1 MRCLAESKR
10 VIIVGIPGVGKT
22 TIVSKV
28 VDILKEKKI
37 SVSVSIFGTVM
48 FDEAKKTKGIQNRDD
63 LRRLTVRE
71 QKELQS
77 MAARKIASIADEA
90 VIVDTHAFISTK
102 EGFYPGLP
110 HNVLE
115 ILMPDSFIMITA
127 RPEEIYNRR
136 MKDTTRN
143 RDIVSIDAI
152 KKELDVTSA
161 MLSTCSILCGSPI
174 KMVLNT
180 EGKIDEAARGIVSAM
195 GFNNGTQHN
204 L

>member
-1 MRCLAESKR
+1 M
-10 VIIVGIPGVGKT
+10 GIPGVGKT
-22 TIVSKV
+22 TVVSRV
-28 VDILKEKKI
+28 VELLKEKNI
-37 SVSVSIFGTVM
+37 RVSVSIFGTVM
-48 FDEAKKTKGIQNRDD
+48 FDEAKKKGVQNRDD
-63 LRRLTVRE
+63 LRKLSVKQ

-77 MAARKIASIADEA
+77 LAAKTISSIDDD
-90 VIVDTHAFISTK
+90 VIIVDTHAFISTK

-115 ILMPDSFIMITA
+115 ILNPDSFIMITA

-136 MKDTTRN
+136 MTDTTRT
-143 RDIVSIDAI
+143 RDIVSIDEI

-180 EGKIDEAARGIVSAM
+180 EGKVDEAARGILKAM
-195 GFNNGTQHN
+195 GYNNGT
-204 L
+204 

>member
-1 MRCLAESKR
+1 MHCLAESKKI
-10 VIIVGIPGVGKT
+10 IIVGIAGVGKT
-22 TIVSKV
+22 TLVSKV
-28 VDILKEKKI
+28 VELLKEKKI
-37 SVSVSIFGTVM
+37 SVSVCIFGTVM
-48 FDEAKKTKGIQNRDD
+48 FEEAKKNGVKDRDD
-63 LRRLTVRE
+63 LRKLPVPK

-77 MAARKIASIADEA
+77 MTARKIAALSDDA
-90 VIVDTHAFISTK
+90 VIIDTHAFIATK

-115 ILMPDSFIMITA
+115 ILKPDSFIMITA

-174 KMVLNT
+174 KMVLNS
-180 EGKIDEAARGIVSAM
+180 EGKIDEAAKGIVNAM
-195 GFNNGTQHN
+195 GYNNGN
-204 L
+204 

>member
-1 MRCLAESKR
+1 LAESKR

-22 TIVSKV
+22 TLVSKV
-28 VDILKEKKI
+28 VELLRSKKI
-37 SVSVSIFGTVM
+37 SVNVSIFGTVM
-48 FDEAKKTKGIQNRDD
+48 FEEATKNGIKDRDD
-63 LRRLTVRE
+63 LRKLSVPE
-71 QKELQS
+71 QKKLQS
-77 MAARKIASIADEA
+77 MAAKKIASMTDDI
-90 VIVDTHAFISTK
+90 VIIDTHAFIATK

-115 ILMPDSFIMITA
+115 ILMPDSFIMISA

-143 RDIVSIDAI
+143 RDIVSIETI

-174 KMVLNT
+174 KMILNS
-180 EGKIDEAARGIVSAM
+180 EGKIDEVAKGIVSAM
-195 GFNNGTQHN
+195 GFNNGT
-204 L
+204 

>member
-1 MRCLAESKR
+1 MVESNR

-22 TIVSKV
+22 TVVSRV
-28 VDILKEKKI
+28 VELLKEKNVK
-37 SVSVSIFGTVM
+37 VSVSIFGTVM
-48 FDEAKKTKGIQNRDD
+48 FDEAKKKGVKNRDD
-63 LRRLTVRE
+63 IRKLSVKE

-77 MAARKIASIADEA
+77 TAARTIASITDDV
-90 VIVDTHAFISTK
+90 VIVDTHAFISTQ

-115 ILMPDSFIMITA
+115 ILNPNSFIMISA

-136 MKDTTRN
+136 MSDTSRT
-143 RDIVSIDAI
+143 RDIVSIDTI

-180 EGKIDEAARGIVSAM
+180 EGKVDEAARGILNAM
-195 GFNNGTQHN
+195 GYTNGT
-204 L
+204 

>member
-1 MRCLAESKR
+1 MAESKR

-22 TIVSKV
+22 TVVSRV
-28 VDILKEKKI
+28 VELLREKKI
-37 SVSVSIFGTVM
+37 SVSVFIFGTVM
-48 FDEAKKTKGIQNRDD
+48 FEEAKKSRGIQNRDD
-63 LRRLTVRE
+63 LRKLSVRE

-77 MAARKIASIADEA
+77 MAAKKIASITDEA

-174 KMVLNT
+174 QMVLNT
-180 EGKIDEAARGIVSAM
+180 EGNTDDAAKGIVSAM
-195 GFNNGTQHN
+195 GFNHGA
-204 L
+204 

>member
-1 MRCLAESKR
+1 VHCLAESKK

-22 TIVSKV
+22 TVVSKV
-28 VDILKEKKI
+28 VEILKTKKI
-37 SVSVSIFGTVM
+37 SVSVSIFGSVM
-48 FDEAKKTKGIQNRDD
+48 FEEAKKKGIQSRDE
-63 LRRLTVRE
+63 LRKLPVSE

-77 MAARKIASIADEA
+77 MAAKKIASISDDV
-90 VIVDTHAFISTK
+90 VIVDTHAFIATK

-115 ILMPDSFIMITA
+115 ILTPDSFIMISA

-143 RDIVSIDAI
+143 RDIISIDAI

-174 KMVLNT
+174 KMVLNS
-180 EGKIDEAARGIVSAM
+180 EGKVDEAAKGIVNAM
-195 GFNNGTQHN
+195 GYNNGS
-204 L
+204 

>member
-1 MRCLAESKR
+1 MHCLAESKK

-28 VDILKEKKI
+28 VEMLKAKKI
-37 SVSVSIFGTVM
+37 SVSVSIFGSVM
-48 FDEAKKTKGIQNRDD
+48 FEEAKKRGIKSRDE
-63 LRRLTVRE
+63 LRKLSVPE

-77 MAARKIASIADEA
+77 MAAKKIASISDNV
-90 VIVDTHAFISTK
+90 VIVDTHAFIATK

-115 ILMPDSFIMITA
+115 ILMPDSFIMISA

-143 RDIVSIDAI
+143 RDIISIDAI

-174 KMVLNT
+174 KMVLNS
-180 EGKIDEAARGIVSAM
+180 EGKVDEAARGIVSAM
-195 GFNNGTQHN
+195 GYNNGV
-204 L
+204 

>member
-1 MRCLAESKR
+1 MHCLAESRK
-10 VIIVGIPGVGKT
+10 VVIVGIPGVGKT
-22 TIVSKV
+22 TIVSNV
-28 VDILKEKKI
+28 LELLKEKKI
-37 SVSVSIFGTVM
+37 SASVSIFGTVM
-48 FDEAKKTKGIQNRDD
+48 FEEAKKMGIKNRDE
-63 LRRLTVRE
+63 LRKLSVPR

-77 MAARKIASIADEA
+77 MAAKKIASIKDDV

-115 ILMPDSFIMITA
+115 ILMPDTFIMITA

-136 MKDTTRN
+136 MKDTSRD

-174 KMVLNT
+174 KMVLNS
-180 EGKIDEAARGIVSAM
+180 EGKVEEAAKTIVNGM
-195 GFNNGTQHN
+195 GYNNGT
-204 L
+204 

>member
-1 MRCLAESKR
+1 VPYLAESKR

-22 TIVSKV
+22 TLVSKV
-28 VDILKEKKI
+28 VELLRSKKI
-37 SVSVSIFGTVM
+37 SVNVSIFGTVM
-48 FDEAKKTKGIQNRDD
+48 FEEAKKNGIKDRDD
-63 LRRLTVRE
+63 LRKLSVPE
-71 QKELQS
+71 QKKLQS
-77 MAARKIASIADEA
+77 MAAKKIASLTDDI
-90 VIVDTHAFISTK
+90 VIVDTHAFIATK

-115 ILMPDSFIMITA
+115 ILMPDSFIMISA

-143 RDIVSIDAI
+143 RDIVSIETI

-174 KMVLNT
+174 KMILNS
-180 EGKIDEAARGIVSAM
+180 EGKIDEVAKGIVSAI
-195 GFNNGTQHN
+195 GFNNGT
-204 L
+204 

>member
-1 MRCLAESKR
+1 MPYLAESKR

-22 TIVSKV
+22 TLVSKV
-28 VDILKEKKI
+28 VELLRSKKI
-37 SVSVSIFGTVM
+37 SVNVSIFGTVM
-48 FDEAKKTKGIQNRDD
+48 FEEAKKNGIKDRDD
-63 LRRLTVRE
+63 LRKLSVPE
-71 QKELQS
+71 QKKLQT
-77 MAARKIASIADEA
+77 MAATKIASMTDDI
-90 VIVDTHAFISTK
+90 VIVDTHAFIATK

-115 ILMPDSFIMITA
+115 ILMPDSFIMISA

-143 RDIVSIDAI
+143 RDIVSIEAI

-174 KMVLNT
+174 KMILNS
-180 EGKIDEAARGIVSAM
+180 EGKIDEVAKGIVSAM
-195 GFNNGTQHN
+195 GFNNGT
-204 L
+204 

>member
-1 MRCLAESKR
+1 VPCLAESKR

-22 TIVSKV
+22 TLVSKV
-28 VDILKEKKI
+28 VELLRSKKI
-37 SVSVSIFGTVM
+37 SVNVSIFGTVM
-48 FDEAKKTKGIQNRDD
+48 FEEAKKNGIKDRDD
-63 LRRLTVRE
+63 LRKLSVPE
-71 QKELQS
+71 QKKLQS
-77 MAARKIASIADEA
+77 MAAKKIASMTDDI
-90 VIVDTHAFISTK
+90 VIVDTHAFIATK

-115 ILMPDSFIMITA
+115 ILMPDSFIMISA

-143 RDIVSIDAI
+143 RDIVSIETI

-174 KMVLNT
+174 KMILNS
-180 EGKIDEAARGIVSAM
+180 EGKIDEVAKGIVSAM
-195 GFNNGTQHN
+195 GFNNGT
-204 L
+204 

>member
-1 MRCLAESKR
+1 MAESKR

-22 TIVSKV
+22 TVVSRV
-28 VDILKEKKI
+28 VELLREKKI
-37 SVSVSIFGTVM
+37 SVSVFIFGTVM
-48 FDEAKKTKGIQNRDD
+48 FEEAKKSRGIQNRDD
-63 LRRLTVRE
+63 LRKLSVRE

-77 MAARKIASIADEA
+77 MAAKKIASITDEA
-90 VIVDTHAFISTK
+90 VIVDTHAFIATK

-143 RDIVSIDAI
+143 RDIVSIDSI

-174 KMVLNT
+174 NMVLNT
-180 EGKIDEAARGIVSAM
+180 EGKTDEAAKGIVSAM
-195 GFNNGTQHN
+195 GFNHGA
-204 L
+204 

>member
-1 MRCLAESKR
+1 MRYLAESKR

-28 VDILKEKKI
+28 VELLREKKI
-37 SVSVSIFGTVM
+37 SVSVFIFGTVM

-63 LRRLTVRE
+63 LRKLTVRE
-71 QKELQS
+71 QKDLQS
-77 MAARKIASIADEA
+77 MAATKIASITDEA

-115 ILMPDSFIMITA
+115 ILMPDSFIMISA

-174 KMVLNT
+174 KMVLNI
-180 EGKIDEAARGIVSAM
+180 EGKIDEAAKGIVNAM
-195 GFNNGTQHN
+195 GFNNGT
-204 L
+204 

>member
-1 MRCLAESKR
+1 LAESKK
-10 VIIVGIPGVGKT
+10 VIIVGIAGVGKT

-28 VDILKEKKI
+28 VEILKAKKI
-37 SVSVSIFGTVM
+37 SVSVSIFGSIM
-48 FDEAKKTKGIQNRDD
+48 FEEAKKKGITSRDE
-63 LRRLTVRE
+63 LRKLSVPE

-77 MAARKIASIADEA
+77 MAAKKISSLSDDV
-90 VIVDTHAFISTK
+90 VIVDTHAFIATK

-115 ILMPDSFIMITA
+115 ILMPDSFIVISA

-143 RDIVSIDAI
+143 RDIISIDAI

-174 KMVLNT
+174 KMVLNS
-180 EGKIDEAARGIVSAM
+180 EGKVDEAAKGIVSAM
-195 GFNNGTQHN
+195 GYNNGT
-204 L
+204 